1 MWWSWNWSPQI
12 MQEDS
17 PRREQGLRTITDSC
31 FVGSSLYLPLRHSR
45 CSKHSIYI
53 RLLQVMSPALGSFSN
68 SEDHVSG
75 GWVQLAQQG
84 ITSSGVFRSQWSQLE
99 HCLDSLETCSSTG
112 PSHWTVFLVPGNQGN
127 TVLPLNQTC
136 FPWAP
141 RLAFCFTN
149 YQFIHPELFRHHC
162 SWEQMGEHVEKK
174 LFSSKSRLCWPCPG
188 LALCIL
194 NPSPV
199 LHPKAQGSLGDTWCW
214 KVIPYQQNKTVLS
227 EEKIKLN
234 CLTVLL

>member
-1 MWWSWNWSPQI
+1 MKITGSSPHWRGGNYTGHEYQVRILRFTSAAASYTCGCASCLMWWSWNWSPQI

-112 PSHWTVFLVPGNQGN
+112 PSHWTVFLVPGNQK
-127 TVLPLNQTC
+127 
-136 FPWAP
+136 
-141 RLAFCFTN
+141 
-149 YQFIHPELFRHHC
+149 H
-162 SWEQMGEHVEKK
+162 
-174 LFSSKSRLCWPCPG
+174 
-188 LALCIL
+188 
-194 NPSPV
+194 
-199 LHPKAQGSLGDTWCW
+199 
-214 KVIPYQQNKTVLS
+214 
-227 EEKIKLN
+227 
-234 CLTVLL
+234 